1 MKKLL
6 LSLLVVVGISLKA
19 QDASKVFTAT
29 EVVWYG
35 LDFTKAKFIGAFDQ
49 GMGIAGATGTDMRNK
64 WVPKWNDLIIK
75 EQDKYS
81 VKDAFRKESIYYDI
95 AAVNA
100 LNSKID
106 VDNMMSPNPTK
117 IDKSEIPNMVK
128 NYSGDKKE
136 GLGVAFIIESF
147 NKNDKVA
154 DLYVVCFD
162 IATKKVLICEK
173 MSGTPA
179 GGGMRNYWA
188 GAIKDVLNQI
198 DGGVYKRWKKE
209 AGVK

>member
-6 LSLLVVVGISLKA
+6 LSLLAVAAISIKA

-147 NKNDKVA
+147 NKNDKLA

-188 GAIKDVLNQI
+188 GSIKDILNQI

>member
-1 MKKLL
+1 MRKLL
-6 LSLLVVVGISLKA
+6 LSLLLLGGISIKA
-19 QDASKVFTAT
+19 QDAAKAFSAT
-29 EVVWYG
+29 EVVWFG

-49 GMGIAGATGTDMRNK
+49 GMGIAGTSGTDMRNK
-64 WVPKWNDLIIK
+64 WVPRWNDLIIK

-81 VKDAFRKESIYYDI
+81 IKDAFRKESCYYDI
-95 AAVNA
+95 ESVNG

-106 VDNMMSPNPTK
+106 VDNMMSPNPSK
-117 IDKSEIPNMVK
+117 IDKSQIPDMVK
-128 NYSGDKKE
+128 NYNSVKKE
-136 GLGVAFIIESF
+136 GFGVAFVIETF

-154 DLYVVCFD
+154 DMYVVCFD

-198 DGGVYKRWKKE
+198 DGGAYKRWKKE
-209 AGVK
+209 LGVK